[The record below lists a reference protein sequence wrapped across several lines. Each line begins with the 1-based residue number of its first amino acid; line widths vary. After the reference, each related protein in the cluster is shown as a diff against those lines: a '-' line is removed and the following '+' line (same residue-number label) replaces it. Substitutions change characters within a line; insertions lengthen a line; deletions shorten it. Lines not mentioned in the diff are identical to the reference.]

1 MSAAPSLLF
10 SPIRIGRLTVPNRIV
25 FPAHFTGFGKAHH
38 PTERHA
44 RYYAERAR
52 GGVGLIVTE
61 ITAVHPAST
70 SFERVVWG
78 FDPGCV
84 PGFRRIAEAVHAHGT
99 RIMGQLWHCG
109 RDMATGLFTEQA
121 AQAPSALR
129 GPASYQ
135 LPHALSVEEIQ
146 DVVAGFVRT
155 ATHLR
160 EAGFDGAEVHA
171 GHGYLVH
178 QFLSPLSN
186 QREDGYGG
194 SPENRLRFLREI
206 LTGVRS
212 ACGPDFALG
221 VRISADEFT
230 AGGLTQTDATKIAAA
245 VSSWGLMDVL
255 SVSVGNHGLSY
266 ALMIPDMHVPPG
278 AFVGY
283 AAALRGIV
291 KEPVVAVGRINDP
304 VQAERILAEG
314 QADLVAIC
322 RGLIA
327 DPDWPAKA
335 RAGRGEEIRPCVA
348 CNQECIGRLYRGG
361 DLACI
366 HNVAAGREEELGHG
380 TLRPTARPR
389 RVVVVGGGPAGLE
402 AARVAALRGHRVSLY
417 ERERVLG
424 GQVRLAAT
432 PPLRAEFGG
441 IVRFLEREAS
451 RLGVTVVVGN
461 EATVDVVLAADPEV
475 VVVATGARPGPVRV
489 TGTESTPVMT
499 VHDVLAGEK
508 VPGRSVVVI
517 DGGRTGW
524 ESLATAEW
532 LADQGYH
539 VEVVSRLPYVG
550 FDLNGS
556 SLLGFVQRA
565 AQKGIVLTPQSV
577 LRAVG
582 DGTVTL
588 GEVWSDETRSI
599 EGVDAVVIVPD
610 DVAEDGLVAR
620 LRQAGIAEV
629 HVVGDAAAPRTVAHA
644 ILEGH
649 RAARAL

>member
-10 SPIRIGRLTVPNRIV
+10 SPVRIGRLTVPNRIV
-25 FPAHFTGFGKAHH
+25 FPAHFTGFGRVHR

-52 GGVGLIVTE
+52 GGAGLIVTE

-78 FDPGCV
+78 FDPECV
-84 PGFRRIAEAVHAHGT
+84 PGFRRIAEAVHEHGA

-109 RDMATGLFTEQA
+109 RDMTTGLFTEQA

-135 LPHALSVEEIQ
+135 LPHALGVEEIQ
-146 DVVAGFVRT
+146 EVVAGFVRT
-155 ATHLR
+155 ATHFR

-171 GHGYLVH
+171 GHGYLIH

-186 QREDGYGG
+186 QREDAYGG
-194 SPENRLRFLREI
+194 PFENRLRFLREI
-206 LTGVRS
+206 LTGVRA

-221 VRISADEFT
+221 VRMSADEFT
-230 AGGLTQTDATKIAAA
+230 AGGLTLADATAIAAA

-283 AAALRGIV
+283 AAALRASV
-291 KEPVVAVGRINDP
+291 REPVVAVGRINDP
-304 VQAERILAEG
+304 VQAERVLAEG
-314 QADLVAIC
+314 QADLVAVC

-335 RAGRGEEIRPCVA
+335 RANRGEEIRPCVA

-366 HNVAAGREEELGHG
+366 HNVAAGREEEFGQG
-380 TLRPTARPR
+380 TLRPAARAR

-402 AARVAALRGHRVSLY
+402 AARVAALRGHHVTLY
-417 ERERVLG
+417 ERDSTLG
-424 GQVRLAAT
+424 GQVRLAAV

-441 IVRFLEREAS
+441 IVRFLEHETS
-451 RLGVTVVVGN
+451 RLGVTVVLGK
-461 EATVDVVLAADPEV
+461 EATVDVVLADAPDV
-475 VVVATGARPGPVRV
+475 VVVATGSRPEAARL
-489 TGTESTPVMT
+489 TGTDSTPVMT
-499 VHDVLAGEK
+499 VHEVLGGQK
-508 VPGRSVVVI
+508 VRGHVVI
-517 DGGRTGW
+517 VVESGRTGW

-532 LADQGYH
+532 LADQGYQ
-539 VEVVSRLPYVG
+539 VEIVSRLPYVG
-550 FDLNGS
+550 FDLNGA

-565 AQKGIVLTPQSV
+565 AQKGIILTPQSV
-577 LRAVG
+577 VRSVG

-599 EGVDAVVIVPD
+599 EGVDAVVVTPD
-610 DVAEDGLVAR
+610 DVAEDGLAAR

-629 HVVGDAAAPRTVAHA
+629 HLVGDAVAPRTVAHA
-644 ILEGH
+644 VLEGH